1 MQSRGGIWVYC
12 GFIGNPLISYNIN
25 EGDLIGIEFQLN
37 QRAVLQIYVILD
49 QISASYNRFVFINNE
64 VNLTIIIQ

>member
-12 GFIGNPLISYNIN
+12 GFIGDPLISCKIN

-37 QRAVLQIYVILD
+37 QRVVLQIYVIPY
-49 QISASYNRFVFINNE
+49 QISASYNWFVSSIMR
-64 VNLTIIIQ
+64 